1 MDLNP
6 GTKSYYIYKCKGNA
20 HKYIEVKY
28 TRCRHYYV
36 KQFISANGTAQ
47 HRRNY
52 TGVSMKK
59 VHTGS
64 WKRISVKTLNEILE
78 DYYQIVC
85 IER

>member
-1 MDLNP
+1 MDLNK
-6 GTKSYYIYKCKGNA
+6 GTKAYYMYKNIRNT
-20 HKYIEVKY
+20 HKFIEVKY
-28 TRCRHYYV
+28 TRCRHYYI

-52 TGVSMKK
+52 MGVSMKK

-64 WKRISVKTLNEILE
+64 WKRISVKTLNEILA

-85 IER
+85 MER